1 MTIGRDRCRL
11 CWHGKQAS
19 RLSKVESSGRMQV
32 SRYEDPQEAA
42 IALVVQSYH
51 LWLSYETRTD
61 DITAIVIMLEA
72 VDAPKVAPA
81 AQG

>member
-1 MTIGRDRCRL
+1 
-11 CWHGKQAS
+11 
-19 RLSKVESSGRMQV
+19 MQV

-81 AQG
+81 TQG